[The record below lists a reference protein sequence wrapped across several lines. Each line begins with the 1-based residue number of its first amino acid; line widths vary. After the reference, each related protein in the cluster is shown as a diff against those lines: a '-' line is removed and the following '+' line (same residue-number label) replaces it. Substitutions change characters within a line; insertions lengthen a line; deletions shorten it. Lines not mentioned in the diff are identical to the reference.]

1 MSRKFESVEDDAGKV
16 TRYLRHPNGG
26 GLVGPGADVAESAR
40 IGSMTYVEP
49 GAHIGPGSR
58 VGHGSW
64 IDREARVGD
73 RTVIGDGV
81 YVGHG
86 TVIGNRVHIGSHSR
100 IGAGALIG
108 HGSHVHADT
117 TVPERGRVTAE
128 TSRRRHDAAVNRP
141 LRKPHRR
148 LAA

>member
-1 MSRKFESVEDDAGKV
+1 MNRKFESVEDDAGKV
-16 TRYLRHPNGG
+16 TRYLRHSNGG
-26 GLVGPGADVAESAR
+26 GLVAPGAYVAENAR
-40 IGSMTYVEP
+40 VGSMTYVEP
-49 GAHIGPGSR
+49 GAYIGSGSR

-108 HGSHVHADT
+108 HGTRLHADT
-117 TVPERGRVTAE
+117 TVPESGRVTSDSKRRRRVTAE
-128 TSRRRHDAAVNRP
+128 KHPPRRPQHG
-141 LRKPHRR
+141 